1 MALNVL
7 ELCLSPDYGGL
18 ELHMRD
24 FSRWLAGRTD
34 CRIFLAIQEGTKLCG
49 ALRDLDVPRLLF
61 SAPAGKFSPLKA
73 KSLSDFIQ
81 SHSIDIVHVHWKFDL
96 SLAALAKKFCKR
108 KFKLVHTRQMN
119 MPGKKRDPYHRFI
132 YGQLDCFIAITRYI
146 EKQAREN
153 LLIPAD
159 KITQIYYG
167 VKMPVGVTAER
178 TAALKQKL
186 NILGEF
192 NIGLLGRI
200 SEYKGQH
207 LLIEAV
213 EKLRIEGMIVQA
225 WIVGAAFEQDYLEKL
240 HQMVTEKKLT
250 NQIHF
255 LDFYEPAIELM
266 SCFDTVV
273 LTTRNETF
281 GLVLIEAMQAGV
293 AVIGSNAGG
302 VPEIIDHGKTGL
314 LFDTWNSDSLAGA
327 IRLLYENKD
336 LRQQLAAEGQKKSR
350 SMFQLE
356 AQYEKV
362 LDVFKH
368 LNTEM

>member
-1 MALNVL
+1 MALKVL

-24 FSRWLAGRTD
+24 FSRWLAGRSD
-34 CRIFLAIQEGTKLCG
+34 CHLFLALQEGTKLSG
-49 ALRDLDVPRLLF
+49 ALRDLDVPCLFF

-73 KSLSDFIQ
+73 KSLSNFIQ

-96 SLAALAKKFCKR
+96 SLAALAKKMCKR
-108 KFKLVHTRQMN
+108 KFNLVHTRQMN

-132 YGQLDCFIAITRYI
+132 YGQLDGFIAITRYI

-153 LLIPAD
+153 LPIPAE

-167 VKMPVGVTAER
+167 VKMPTGVTAER
-178 TAALKQKL
+178 TATLKQKL

-207 LLIEAV
+207 LLIEAI
-213 EKLRIEGMIVQA
+213 EKLQWQGILVQA

-240 HQMVTEKKLT
+240 QQMVTEKKLT
-250 NQIHF
+250 DQIHF

-266 SCFDTVV
+266 SCFEAVV
-273 LTTRNETF
+273 LTTKNETF

-314 LFDTWNSDSLAGA
+314 LFDTWNSDSLAEA
-327 IRLLYENKD
+327 IRQLYENKD
-336 LRQQLAAEGQKKSR
+336 LRHRLAEAGQKKAQSH
-350 SMFQLE
+350 FQLE
-356 AQYEKV
+356 TQYGKV
-362 LDVFKH
+362 LEVFKH
-368 LNTEM
+368 LDTEM